1 MAAAN
6 PAKFNLRNPAVKRI
20 MQEIKEMLGETCA
33 DFMADALEDD
43 IFEWHFVV
51 RGPPDTEFEGGIYHG
66 RILLPSEYPFKPPS
80 FMMLTP
86 NGRFQTGVKVCLSIS
101 SHHPEHWQPSWS
113 VRTAL
118 TALIAFMPT
127 PGQGALGSLDFTK
140 DERQQL
146 AVKSRTE
153 VPKFGSAARQ
163 KVINEMH
170 QRMLTLQQQQEE
182 SSSSKA
188 AGAAA
193 AAASPA
199 GADAAPAAAA
209 AGSDQEGSKQQQQQQ
224 DNMQAM
230 QEHPAAVQ
238 QQQLQDAVSSSRQ
251 DNNKASIAAAAA
263 GGKKPAAAAAAAG
276 AAATAAA
283 SPAIPVASAPAAA
296 AAAPAAAPAVASA
309 PLGHP
314 VYVAAR
320 AGSPATAAAGGGA
333 VGSRPG
339 ELPADRGLTF
349 LAVVLSV
356 AIAAMLLKKVMTAM
370 GGYRL
375 LV

>member
-20 MQEIKEMLGETCA
+20 MQEIKEMQAETCT
-33 DFMADALEDD
+33 DFIAEALEDD

-80 FMMLTP
+80 FMMLTA

-146 AVKSRTE
+146 AVKSRAE

-163 KVINEMH
+163 KVVSEMH
-170 QRMLTLQQQQEE
+170 QRMLQLQQQQQQHHIQAMQGAPVAVQHPWQREQDAV
-182 SSSSKA
+182 SSSMPDNNRGST
-188 AGAAA
+188 GNAAA
-193 AAASPA
+193 AKKTPTAPTASAAATPA
-199 GADAAPAAAA
+199 VPVVPAPAAAA
-209 AGSDQEGSKQQQQQQ
+209 A
-224 DNMQAM
+224 
-230 QEHPAAVQ
+230 PAV
-238 QQQLQDAVSSSRQ
+238 
-251 DNNKASIAAAAA
+251 
-263 GGKKPAAAAAAAG
+263 G
-276 AAATAAA
+276 AA
-283 SPAIPVASAPAAA
+283 I
-296 AAAPAAAPAVASA
+296 
-309 PLGHP
+309 GHP

-320 AGSPATAAAGGGA
+320 AGSPVSAAAGGGGA

-339 ELPADRGLTF
+339 ELPGDRGLTF

-370 GGYRL
+370 SGYRL